1 MIAYPHVIHASQ
13 AISKIFKLLDVNKD
27 GDIEK
32 KELRDAFVKYS
43 ALRQVCGPLGG
54 RGKHGFVCFS
64 PPEGRVWG
72 PGPAPSN

>member
-32 KELRDAFVKYS
+32 KELCGGTVK
-43 ALRQVCGPLGG
+43 V
-54 RGKHGFVCFS
+54 
-64 PPEGRVWG
+64 PPR
-72 PGPAPSN
+72 